1 MQSWQIR
8 ALELEASGLKHLDE
22 FIHEHALGFFI
33 GAIGLLLALLAWV
46 LSGALRRK
54 GGNFHVRPVV
64 FIPLPGPPPSSPDT
78 FNPFPPPHHSVYY
91 DHRDDYEE

>member
-1 MQSWQIR
+1 MQTWQIA
-8 ALELEASGLKHLDE
+8 ALELEAAGLKHLDG
-22 FIHEHALGFFI
+22 FIHAHALGFFI

-64 FIPLPGPPPSSPDT
+64 FIPLPGPPPPPPET
-78 FNPFPPPHHSVYY
+78 FNPFPPPHYTAH
-91 DHRDDYEE
+91 DNHRDDYEE